1 MTIDIKC
8 LHLFPSQEIK
18 MFCRAGIALLIST
31 ELMIKGQTF
40 TEQNCCTMSEP
51 AGQQREYLAQNYTQN
66 EGNNLKHFTSQR
78 NQPTDT

>member
-31 ELMIKGQTF
+31 ELMIKGQTHNNNKKDRS
-40 TEQNCCTMSEP
+40 TSPLMAGSEH
-51 AGQQREYLAQNYTQN
+51 AMWVSIMQWQVE
-66 EGNNLKHFTSQR
+66 
-78 NQPTDT
+78 